1 MKNTTPVFIH
11 TPYIKLDQLLK
22 FESIIETGGQIK
34 FLLEESQILV
44 NDEVCTQKRKKIYP
58 GDVVTIEGV
67 GSWQVELEEAE
78 E

>member
-1 MKNTTPVFIH
+1 M
-11 TPYIKLDQLLK
+11 LK